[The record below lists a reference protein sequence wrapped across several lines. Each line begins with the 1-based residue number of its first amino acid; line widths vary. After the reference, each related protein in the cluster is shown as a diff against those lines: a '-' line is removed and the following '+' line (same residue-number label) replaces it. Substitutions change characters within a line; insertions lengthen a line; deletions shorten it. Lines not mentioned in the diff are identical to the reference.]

1 MPTECRTLEKAN
13 GQWYWVF
20 KGRGMEC
27 WYSKGVW
34 TDNGMKGERIM
45 AQGGLNT
52 VGKGGRGR
60 RRAMGENS

>member
-1 MPTECRTLEKAN
+1 MVL
-13 GQWYWVF
+13 VF

-34 TDNGMKGERIM
+34 TDSGIKGERIM